1 MAKSKY
7 TFEKLPRG
15 MSYRSFLE
23 HELGLMA
30 LRGAKIKLKEY
41 KARIPVS
48 LAKIYEMNNKKLKD
62 LSSTLVVL
70 ESGGKVI
77 AHALL
82 TNEFWYGTIK
92 MSDRE
97 ETDDMKL
104 SAYAN
109 FLTPLG
115 KAIDERV

>member
-1 MAKSKY
+1 MAKAKY
-7 TFEKLPRG
+7 TFEKLPRA
-15 MSYRSFLE
+15 MSYRSYLE
-23 HELGLMA
+23 HELGLMS

-41 KARIPVS
+41 KARIPKS
-48 LAKIYEMNNKKLKD
+48 FAKSYEMSSKQMKEM
-62 LSSTLVVL
+62 SSTLVVL

-82 TNEFWYGTIK
+82 TNEFWFGTLK
-92 MSDRE
+92 TSARE

-104 SAYAN
+104 SAHAN

-115 KAIDERV
+115 KAIDERF